1 MGRFFDAGVENGDGG
16 ASELGETRVRPQGLI
31 GAGDWRNTGTLTFS
45 LFLRFSPFPSPSPP
59 PSPQD
64 AHIISPLQGYPGHC
78 LYAVFDG
85 HGGKNAAKYAADKGT
100 GMVAV
105 LLKLLATQSPAFD
118 PEAAGAERVLGEVL
132 RQAFLKV
139 DEEMRRGFD
148 QVPDERSGCTAIAVL
163 VTPTHIITANAG
175 DSRALLSRN
184 SQNVP
189 LSEDH
194 KPWLEGEKKRI
205 EDAGG
210 CVSMKR
216 VDGELAVSR
225 SLGDFQFKMGDL
237 PPENFRVT
245 GNPDLNYQVR
255 NPQQDQ
261 FLVLACDGIW
271 DVMCL
276 GLTFPYPAAFIALI
290 LAPYF
295 GVDISAKY

>member
-1 MGRFFDAGVENGDGG
+1 M
-16 ASELGETRVRPQGLI
+16 
-31 GAGDWRNTGTLTFS
+31 
-45 LFLRFSPFPSPSPP
+45 
-59 PSPQD
+59 
-64 AHIISPLQGYPGHC
+64 
-78 LYAVFDG
+78 YAVFDG

-118 PEAAGAERVLGEVL
+118 PEAAEAERVLGEVL

-205 EDAGG
+205 EDAMLRLMSANI
-210 CVSMKR
+210 V
-216 VDGELAVSR
+216 
-225 SLGDFQFKMGDL
+225 Q
-237 PPENFRVT
+237 
-245 GNPDLNYQVR
+245 
-255 NPQQDQ
+255 
-261 FLVLACDGIW
+261 
-271 DVMCL
+271 CL
-276 GLTFPYPAAFIALI
+276 GTMLDTVVF
-290 LAPYF
+290 
-295 GVDISAKY
+295 

>member
-1 MGRFFDAGVENGDGG
+1 M
-16 ASELGETRVRPQGLI
+16 
-31 GAGDWRNTGTLTFS
+31 
-45 LFLRFSPFPSPSPP
+45 
-59 PSPQD
+59 
-64 AHIISPLQGYPGHC
+64 
-78 LYAVFDG
+78 YAVFDG

-194 KPWLEGEKKRI
+194 KR
-205 EDAGG
+205 
-210 CVSMKR
+210 R
-216 VDGELAVSR
+216 VLFHMLSSPPHKNQHTQNSSR
-225 SLGDFQFKMGDL
+225 SS
-237 PPENFRVT
+237 T
-245 GNPDLNYQVR
+245 
-255 NPQQDQ
+255 
-261 FLVLACDGIW
+261 
-271 DVMCL
+271 
-276 GLTFPYPAAFIALI
+276 TIAHC
-290 LAPYF
+290 
-295 GVDISAKY
+295 